1 MDFIARHRQAAR
13 DFTRRAVF
21 TFERVVGV
29 LPRQSDALAASRAGS
44 FFSRILALGPSR
56 LMTSFRMARKKLRW
70 QAFVELNQAVL
81 ADLHPAPDWHGLR
94 VVACDGTTLYL
105 PTTHPDTISSGP
117 DGFNCY
123 HSQDGIYSLARAS
136 ALCETS
142 SGLILHASLAADT
155 RDERSML
162 VEQFEHAIRPQPQ
175 PH

>member
-1 MDFIARHRQAAR
+1 M
-13 DFTRRAVF
+13 
-21 TFERVVGV
+21 
-29 LPRQSDALAASRAGS
+29 P
-44 FFSRILALGPSR
+44 
-56 LMTSFRMARKKLRW
+56 LRW
-70 QAFVELNQAVL
+70 VLLATLNQAVL

-94 VVACDGTTLYL
+94 VVACDGATLYL

-123 HSQDGIYSLARAS
+123 HSQGGIYSLARAS

-162 VEQFEHAIRPQPQ
+162 AEQFEHLRPNDLLAMPLES
-175 PH
+175 